1 MSALDRKQ
9 EKKAGGIDVSAH
21 NGAVDWKKVKASGV
35 DFAVIRAGYGNTI
48 SQKDERFDENM
59 KNALEAGLGVGIYWF
74 SYAINPEDARK
85 EAAVCKEVLQKWKGK
100 FAYPVFYDFEY
111 ATETYAKEQGVTF
124 SNSGRTDVILTF
136 LEEMKRDYT
145 AGYYSNPDYL
155 TYKLEYSR
163 LKGWPLWLAQYKAE
177 PEWQCVLQQSSSTG
191 RISGISGNVD
201 TDVAYTEYALPKPE
215 KPETGEKPETA
226 KQYTIRAGDTLW
238 DIAQKEKT
246 TVGAIL
252 ALNPEIKDAS
262 RIYPGQVI
270 RLPGKTSVSQAKKT
284 VTVKAGDTLS
294 EIAAR
299 EGISLS
305 EILRLNP
312 EIENSSLIYP
322 GQVIRIR
329 S

>member
-1 MSALDRKQ
+1 M
-9 EKKAGGIDVSAH
+9 
-21 NGAVDWKKVKASGV
+21 
-35 DFAVIRAGYGNTI
+35 
-48 SQKDERFDENM
+48 
-59 KNALEAGLGVGIYWF
+59 
-74 SYAINPEDARK
+74 
-85 EAAVCKEVLQKWKGK
+85 
-100 FAYPVFYDFEY
+100 
-111 ATETYAKEQGVTF
+111 
-124 SNSGRTDVILTF
+124 
-136 LEEMKRDYT
+136 
-145 AGYYSNPDYL
+145 
-155 TYKLEYSR
+155 
-163 LKGWPLWLAQYKAE
+163 
-177 PEWQCVLQQSSSTG
+177 QQSSSTG

-312 EIENSSLIYP
+312 GIENPSLIYP

>member
-1 MSALDRKQ
+1 M
-9 EKKAGGIDVSAH
+9 
-21 NGAVDWKKVKASGV
+21 
-35 DFAVIRAGYGNTI
+35 
-48 SQKDERFDENM
+48 
-59 KNALEAGLGVGIYWF
+59 
-74 SYAINPEDARK
+74 
-85 EAAVCKEVLQKWKGK
+85 
-100 FAYPVFYDFEY
+100 
-111 ATETYAKEQGVTF
+111 
-124 SNSGRTDVILTF
+124 
-136 LEEMKRDYT
+136 
-145 AGYYSNPDYL
+145 
-155 TYKLEYSR
+155 
-163 LKGWPLWLAQYKAE
+163 
-177 PEWQCVLQQSSSTG
+177 
-191 RISGISGNVD
+191 D

-312 EIENSSLIYP
+312 GNRKFLFDLSWA
-322 GQVIRIR
+322 GIRIVPELFGWQVLPVVIIVNFQIIKENAFFN
-329 S
+329 